1 MVAQLRKAERK
12 QAKMRVGITAPSGGG
27 KTYSALLMARGL
39 ATSWDKVAL
48 IDTENGSGELYAHL
62 GAYNVLT
69 LDAPFTPER
78 YIEAIRACEKAGIEV
93 IVVDSSTHEWDGP
106 GGCLEIKDSLGG
118 KYQDWAKVTPR
129 HQKFLNALLQSCCDI
144 VTTTRRKQDYE
155 MTKDSNGKVTVEKVG
170 LREVQRDGYEY
181 ELTLNFEL
189 DIRHNAIA
197 SKDRTGLFMD
207 KPAFVITEETGR
219 ALKVWCESG
228 APAAVATAPPA
239 APINGTRTT
248 APVLPADDLIGP
260 NTPGEPETP
269 VTITAVVDK
278 PYTQGNKPHIGY
290 LLTFSDGREARTTD
304 GALGNRAKSYL
315 ATHLPV
321 VPVCETRN
329 GKLVIVEFE
338 TADPIGF

>member
-1 MVAQLRKAERK
+1 MAVPQLRKAERR

-39 ATSWDKVAL
+39 ARDWEHVAL

-62 GAYNVLT
+62 GPYSVIT

-78 YIEAIRACEKAGIEV
+78 YIEAITACEKAGMDV
-93 IVVDSSTHEWDGP
+93 VVVDSATHEWDGS

-129 HQKFLNALLQSCCDI
+129 HQRFLSAIIQSDCHV

-155 MTKDSNGKVTVEKVG
+155 MTRDGNKVTVEKVG
-170 LREVQRDGYEY
+170 LKEVQRDGFEY

-207 KPAFVITEETGR
+207 KPAFVITEATGGV
-219 ALKVWCESG
+219 LKMWCESG
-228 APAAVATAPPA
+228 APALAKPSTPA
-239 APINGTRTT
+239 AVVDLVAEPAAQASDAPE
-248 APVLPADDLIGP
+248 APVL
-260 NTPGEPETP
+260 
-269 VTITAVVDK
+269 ITDIVEKAYRKGGQD
-278 PYTQGNKPHIGY
+278 HMGY
-290 LLTFSDGREARTTD
+290 VFILADGREVRTTD
-304 GALGNRAKSYL
+304 PVLASQAQTYRAFK
-315 ATHLPV
+315 TPIV
-321 VPVCETRN
+321 TVCERRQD
-329 GKLVIVEFE
+329 KLFVIEFRPAE
-338 TADPIGF
+338 LAL